1 MAGASPRKAKRSPR
15 QSPRVR
21 AKAGSPSVRAKA
33 PHESVIPASVFW
45 SGAETAKAKA
55 TVSAS
60 SSTLGLDARNTGA
73 IWCPPEGLEE
83 GPVPLATVDLWE
95 AQGGASTTIS
105 TPRTLTPPRGQV
117 RVPLQASEGDVEKV
131 ETSSEGS
138 KELATASTLLAPG
151 GSPAWSLSRQTW
163 SPRVVSPVSRT
174 PPSTWTMP
182 SRQTWSPRVQGAGTM
197 TSFPSNGPRVGE
209 FEVAKAPTAPTA
221 SVAVL
226 LSGTGV
232 PARPLLPINRVEP
245 PLAQPTASPRYC
257 LRRDVASAFALS
269 SGCSSVPTPM
279 VRECQT
285 PATMS
290 PAVRHAQ
297 SLPGGATP
305 ERSSASRR
313 SPRVETKPGL
323 AGAAGDPGS
332 AQAPQDTGIPASPFS
347 AASGAFA
354 GSVGAIRSPRII
366 PPGVGTGGTTPTCTT
381 PVAPIGRNVN
391 GDPEVKV
398 PTALTA
404 VPRMPMSWLPR
415 DQRVEPPLAQP
426 TASPRYCFRRDVA
439 STMALGSG
447 CASVP
452 TPMTPITPM
461 EREPPPAMANV
472 AAAMSPAMRHA
483 RSLPGGTVS
492 LTPRRQEG
500 QKLSHMPSV
509 IPWVPGLQEP
519 VARKVEPAG
528 PAREPMPKLSEI
540 LNADVSLRYHASG
553 HTQVRKQRLAGR
565 TGNMTEDKEGYWEI
579 AEGGGKQ
586 EFIYTV

>member
-21 AKAGSPSVRAKA
+21 AKPGSPGVRAKA

-45 SGAETAKAKA
+45 SGAETAKPKA

-60 SSTLGLDARNTGA
+60 SSTLGSDSRNTGA
-73 IWCPPEGLEE
+73 ALDEA
-83 GPVPLATVDLWE
+83 PVPLATVDLWE
-95 AQGGASTTIS
+95 AQGGGTTLS
-105 TPRTLTPPRGQV
+105 TPRTLTPPQGQV
-117 RVPLQASEGDVEKV
+117 RVPLQAQLGLKSEADVEKV
-131 ETSSEGS
+131 ETSSEAS

-151 GSPAWSLSRQTW
+151 GSLGSPAWNLSRQTW
-163 SPRVVSPVSRT
+163 SPRIMSPVNRT
-174 PPSTWTMP
+174 TASTWSMP
-182 SRQTWSPRVQGAGTM
+182 SRQSWSPRVGAGTM
-197 TSFPSNGPRVGE
+197 TPLPPDGPQASIPKGE
-209 FEVAKAPTAPTA
+209 VQVAKTPTAPTA
-221 SVAVL
+221 SMVL
-226 LSGTGV
+226 LSGTNV

-257 LRRDVASAFALS
+257 LRRDVASAWALS

-285 PATMS
+285 PAMVSDPS
-290 PAVRHAQ
+290 PAVRHGQ

-305 ERSSASRR
+305 ERPSAARR
-313 SPRVETKPGL
+313 SPRLETKPGS
-323 AGAAGDPGS
+323 AGDPGS
-332 AQAPQDTGIPASPFS
+332 QAPQDTGIPASPFS
-347 AASGAFA
+347 AASG
-354 GSVGAIRSPRII
+354 SLGAIAQRSPRVI

-381 PVAPIGRNVN
+381 PVPPPGRTVN
-391 GDPEVKV
+391 GDSSDHPDVKV
-398 PTALTA
+398 TALTA

-415 DQRVEPPLAQP
+415 ERVEPPLAP

-439 STMALGSG
+439 STLALGSG

-452 TPMTPITPM
+452 TPNTPNTPA
-461 EREPPPAMANV
+461 REAAPPPSMAAM
-472 AAAMSPAMRHA
+472 AAMSPAMRHA

-519 VARKVEPAG
+519 MARKVEPG
-528 PAREPMPKLSEI
+528 PTREAVPKLSEI
-540 LNADVSLRYHASG
+540 LNADVSLRYNASG

-565 TGNMTEDKEGYWEI
+565 TGNMTEDKEGYWEV